1 MFVGREEEL
10 AEIKRTL
17 ETSRF
22 EATLIYG
29 RRRVGKTELIREAL
43 ENFDKKVIQY
53 ECKQVPAKENLT
65 VFRKVV
71 MEAFET
77 GLKDYSFSTYDE
89 LFDFL
94 FSKSAETEFVL
105 VIDEFSFLLGN
116 KEAVDSSLAVA
127 IDKYKSRSKMK
138 LIISGSYVKILKEMI
153 SIENHLYGRFTHI
166 INLKP
171 MDYYTSSKFY
181 PDYSNEDKVKM
192 YAVFGGI
199 PYFNSLIDE
208 RLSAEEN
215 IINLVVR
222 KNSILETEIEGMV
235 LKETN
240 KIFEMNIL
248 IMLIASGCTKY
259 SDMVARLSKNDMR
272 IDYYLDKLIE
282 MEIIERRVPI
292 NDSRNKKKTFY
303 VFKDNLIRF
312 YYRYIYENFSMRNV
326 MNADMFYNLKIKDDF
341 ENNYIPNIFENI
353 AQEYLI
359 LQNKLGRIN
368 PVILDIGSYS
378 FDDSKNRRNV
388 QLDVVTRDEN
398 GYISY
403 ECKYTNEAI
412 GKRVIDEEKAQTID
426 LGMNIY
432 KLGFVSK
439 NGFKDSV
446 DMNEYN
452 CISLADMY

>member
-1 MFVGREEEL
+1 
-10 AEIKRTL
+10 
-17 ETSRF
+17 
-22 EATLIYG
+22 
-29 RRRVGKTELIREAL
+29 
-43 ENFDKKVIQY
+43 
-53 ECKQVPAKENLT
+53 
-65 VFRKVV
+65 
-71 MEAFET
+71 
-77 GLKDYSFSTYDE
+77 
-89 LFDFL
+89 
-94 FSKSAETEFVL
+94 
-105 VIDEFSFLLGN
+105 
-116 KEAVDSSLAVA
+116 
-127 IDKYKSRSKMK
+127 
-138 LIISGSYVKILKEMI
+138 
-153 SIENHLYGRFTHI
+153 
-166 INLKP
+166 
-171 MDYYTSSKFY
+171 
-181 PDYSNEDKVKM
+181 
-192 YAVFGGI
+192 
-199 PYFNSLIDE
+199 
-208 RLSAEEN
+208 
-215 IINLVVR
+215 
-222 KNSILETEIEGMV
+222 
-235 LKETN
+235 
-240 KIFEMNIL
+240 
-248 IMLIASGCTKY
+248 
-259 SDMVARLSKNDMR
+259 MVARLSKNDMR

-368 PVILDIGSYS
+368 PVILDIGSYI